1 MAKHQR
7 KFTEIDFKTADRLER
22 IYMDIRQPT
31 DFQLNDTDE
40 RYKKLIQQAYPLI
53 VSGRPYFEV
62 IKMIQSLENGLWR
75 NQAVQIFRDAQELY
89 AAFDS
94 VHPKILRGMLRETL
108 LENITKMKELR
119 DDDTVDASA
128 RVKAAEAITKAAD
141 NIAKYAR
148 LDKEDIEQDETPS
161 FADIDFAE
169 EITDTEYDDIQNLL
183 NTENTIHDPPNTQ
196 PMR

>member
-1 MAKHQR
+1 MAKGQV
-7 KFTEIDFKTADRLER
+7 KFTQSDFKTADRLER
-22 IYMDIRQPT
+22 IYMDIRQPA
-31 DFQLNDTDE
+31 DFRLNDTDE
-40 RYKKLIQQAYPLI
+40 RYKKLLQEAYPLI

-62 IKMIQSLENGLWR
+62 VKLIQSLENGLWR

-108 LENITKMKELR
+108 LENIQVMKAIR
-119 DDDTVDASA
+119 DDETTEASA

-148 LDKEDIEQDETPS
+148 LDKEDIEQDDTPE
-161 FADIDFAE
+161 FHDIDVAE
-169 EITDTEYDDIQNLL
+169 EITDTEYNEIQNLL
-183 NTENTIHDPPNTQ
+183 NTEDTVHDPPIAD
-196 PMR
+196 PM